1 MPLSFDILGFGSKRK
16 SAFQV
21 LDREWVAQDIDI
33 RPIDGGIRQLL
44 YIWAQQYSHD
54 QNTLDSI
61 LEDIAKFSGFLMRG
75 PELSMRAL
83 GNEGVAAMS
92 ERLEAA
98 LHADGLNA
106 HDNENEEE
114 PLDVRV
120 TKLILAVKLADRD
133 IEALIS
139 LEDTSDS

>member
-1 MPLSFDILGFGSKRK
+1 MALSLDILGFGSKRK

-21 LDREWVAQDIDI
+21 LDRAWVAQDIDI

-44 YIWAQQYSHD
+44 YTWAQQYSHD
-54 QNTLDSI
+54 QDALDSI

-75 PELSMRAL
+75 PELSVRAL
-83 GNEGVAAMS
+83 GHDGVAAMS

-98 LHADGLNA
+98 VHADGLNA
-106 HDNENEEE
+106 DDNENEKE

-139 LEDTSDS
+139 LEDTDDS